1 MKIMG
6 VRENVM
12 RKIGN
17 IFKILF
23 WAAPFSTAVT
33 VLYYI
38 CQAIIPALST
48 ILFTGI
54 LQGVIELQE
63 GNRELLIK
71 NVAIYLG
78 MRGGMYFL
86 NYGYSV
92 LVNTGIF
99 EKGSMCF
106 RQFLQEKTARMPL
119 YNMENSKILDQKKR
133 AERTVEEDVPAMV
146 FYQFLEAASAAF
158 GVVAVLGIMLDYHW
172 VLALAAILAVL
183 PFPIVKV
190 IRGKS
195 HVRVKNSQSKMVR
208 KMEYYWKILT
218 GKDSAKELRV
228 LGCQEYLSRLW
239 KKESFLVR
247 EQLWMEKKKDAVWC
261 FLCDIIQFA
270 GYIGALLLAVG
281 LAVWGQMEACVFGA
295 LISAL
300 LNLQNCIKVFLE
312 AVGELPELLS
322 LYNNYDTYLKLGEEF
337 KEKEDKRCV
346 DRQPQISFSQKKI
359 CLEHVFFSYPEMQKN
374 VLEDICLDI
383 LPGEHI
389 AIVGENGSG
398 KSTLAKLIL
407 GLYPV
412 LKGTIRWGEIDLN
425 QRMVENLYRHISVVS
440 QNFVKYYLTLR
451 ENIGIS
457 CVEKL
462 ESDPEIIRVL
472 EQVGFTEKIS
482 LNQQLGTEYGGV
494 DFSLGQ
500 WQKLA
505 IARGILRNAEIIVM
519 DEPTSALD
527 AITENEVLNLFMK
540 VMEEKTA
547 LLISH
552 RIGICCKMDK
562 IVVMK
567 KGRIVE
573 IGSHEELLR
582 KNGEY
587 ARLYWAQAGWYQEK

>member
-1 MKIMG
+1 MSGIPITTM
-6 VRENVM
+6 EE
-12 RKIGN
+12 RK
-17 IFKILF
+17 
-23 WAAPFSTAVT
+23 FS
-33 VLYYI
+33 
-38 CQAIIPALST
+38 C
-48 ILFTGI
+48 
-54 LQGVIELQE
+54 
-63 GNRELLIK
+63 
-71 NVAIYLG
+71 
-78 MRGGMYFL
+78 
-86 NYGYSV
+86 
-92 LVNTGIF
+92 
-99 EKGSMCF
+99 
-106 RQFLQEKTARMPL
+106 
-119 YNMENSKILDQKKR
+119 KR
-133 AERTVEEDVPAMV
+133 T
-146 FYQFLEAASAAF
+146 
-158 GVVAVLGIMLDYHW
+158 
-172 VLALAAILAVL
+172 
-183 PFPIVKV
+183 
-190 IRGKS
+190 
-195 HVRVKNSQSKMVR
+195 
-208 KMEYYWKILT
+208 
-218 GKDSAKELRV
+218 
-228 LGCQEYLSRLW
+228 
-239 KKESFLVR
+239 
-247 EQLWMEKKKDAVWC
+247 VWC

-300 LNLQNCIKVFLE
+300 LNMQNCIKAFLE

-322 LYNNYDTYLKLGEEF
+322 LYNNYDAYLKLGEEF

-425 QRMVENLYRHISVVS
+425 QCMVENLYRHISVVS
-440 QNFVKYYLTLR
+440 QNFVKYYLTLK

-462 ESDPEIIRVL
+462 ESDSEIIRVL

-527 AITENEVLNLFMK
+527 AITENEVLNLFMR

>member
-1 MKIMG
+1 M
-6 VRENVM
+6 RENVM

-17 IFKILF
+17 IFKMLF
-23 WAAPFSTAVT
+23 WAAPFSTVVT
-33 VLYYI
+33 ILYYI
-38 CQAIIPALST
+38 CQAIIPAMSA
-48 ILFTGI
+48 ILFAGI

-63 GNRELLIK
+63 GGNGELLIK

-78 MRGGMYFL
+78 MRGVMYFL

-99 EKGSMCF
+99 ERGSMYF

-119 YNMENSKILDQKKR
+119 YNMENSRILDQKKR
-133 AERTVEEDVPAMV
+133 AEQTVEEDVPAMV

-172 VLALAAILAVL
+172 ILALAAILAVL
-183 PFPIVKV
+183 PFPIAKV

-195 HVRVKNSQSKMVR
+195 HVRVKNSQSKAVR

-239 KKESFLVR
+239 KKESFFVR
-247 EQLWMEKKKDAVWC
+247 EQLWMEKKKDAVCC
-261 FLCDIIQFA
+261 FLCDIIQFV
-270 GYIGALLLAVG
+270 GYIGALVLAVG
-281 LAVWGQMEACVFGA
+281 LAAGGQMEACVFGA

-300 LNLQNCIKVFLE
+300 LNMQNCIKAFLE
-312 AVGELPELLS
+312 AVGELLELLS
-322 LYNNYDTYLKLGEEF
+322 LYNNYNTYLKLGEEF
-337 KEKEDKRCV
+337 KKKENKRCV
-346 DRQPQISFSQKKI
+346 DRQLQISFINKGI
-359 CLEHVFFSYPEMQKN
+359 CLEHVSFFYPEMQKN

-412 LKGTIRWGEIDLN
+412 LEGTVRWGGIALE
-425 QRMVENLYRHISVVS
+425 QWMVENLYRHMSVVS

-462 ESDPEIIRVL
+462 ESDQEIIRVL
-472 EQVGFTEKIS
+472 EQVGFTEKI
-482 LNQQLGTEYGGV
+482 LLDQQLGTEYGGR

-505 IARGILRNAEIIVM
+505 IARGMLRDAEIIVM

-573 IGSHEELLR
+573 IGSHEELLK

-587 ARLYWAQAGWYQEK
+587 ARLYWAQAEWYQEK

>member
-1 MKIMG
+1 M
-6 VRENVM
+6 
-12 RKIGN
+12 
-17 IFKILF
+17 
-23 WAAPFSTAVT
+23 
-33 VLYYI
+33 
-38 CQAIIPALST
+38 
-48 ILFTGI
+48 
-54 LQGVIELQE
+54 
-63 GNRELLIK
+63 
-71 NVAIYLG
+71 
-78 MRGGMYFL
+78 
-86 NYGYSV
+86 
-92 LVNTGIF
+92 
-99 EKGSMCF
+99 
-106 RQFLQEKTARMPL
+106 
-119 YNMENSKILDQKKR
+119 
-133 AERTVEEDVPAMV
+133 
-146 FYQFLEAASAAF
+146 
-158 GVVAVLGIMLDYHW
+158 
-172 VLALAAILAVL
+172 
-183 PFPIVKV
+183 
-190 IRGKS
+190 
-195 HVRVKNSQSKMVR
+195 
-208 KMEYYWKILT
+208 
-218 GKDSAKELRV
+218 
-228 LGCQEYLSRLW
+228 
-239 KKESFLVR
+239 
-247 EQLWMEKKKDAVWC
+247 
-261 FLCDIIQFA
+261 
-270 GYIGALLLAVG
+270 
-281 LAVWGQMEACVFGA
+281 
-295 LISAL
+295 
-300 LNLQNCIKVFLE
+300 
-312 AVGELPELLS
+312 
-322 LYNNYDTYLKLGEEF
+322 
-337 KEKEDKRCV
+337 
-346 DRQPQISFSQKKI
+346 
-359 CLEHVFFSYPEMQKN
+359 
-374 VLEDICLDI
+374 
-383 LPGEHI
+383 
-389 AIVGENGSG
+389 
-398 KSTLAKLIL
+398 
-407 GLYPV
+407 
-412 LKGTIRWGEIDLN
+412 KGTIRWGEIDLN

>member
-1 MKIMG
+1 
-6 VRENVM
+6 
-12 RKIGN
+12 
-17 IFKILF
+17 
-23 WAAPFSTAVT
+23 
-33 VLYYI
+33 
-38 CQAIIPALST
+38 
-48 ILFTGI
+48 
-54 LQGVIELQE
+54 
-63 GNRELLIK
+63 
-71 NVAIYLG
+71 
-78 MRGGMYFL
+78 MYFL

-106 RQFLQEKTARMPL
+106 RQFLQEKTARMSL

-300 LNLQNCIKVFLE
+300 LNMQNCIKAFLE

-374 VLEDICLDI
+374 VLE
-383 LPGEHI
+383 
-389 AIVGENGSG
+389 
-398 KSTLAKLIL
+398 
-407 GLYPV
+407 
-412 LKGTIRWGEIDLN
+412 
-425 QRMVENLYRHISVVS
+425 
-440 QNFVKYYLTLR
+440 
-451 ENIGIS
+451 
-457 CVEKL
+457 
-462 ESDPEIIRVL
+462 
-472 EQVGFTEKIS
+472 
-482 LNQQLGTEYGGV
+482 
-494 DFSLGQ
+494 
-500 WQKLA
+500 
-505 IARGILRNAEIIVM
+505 
-519 DEPTSALD
+519 
-527 AITENEVLNLFMK
+527 
-540 VMEEKTA
+540 
-547 LLISH
+547 
-552 RIGICCKMDK
+552 
-562 IVVMK
+562 
-567 KGRIVE
+567 
-573 IGSHEELLR
+573 
-582 KNGEY
+582 
-587 ARLYWAQAGWYQEK
+587 

>member
-1 MKIMG
+1 
-6 VRENVM
+6 M

-17 IFKILF
+17 IFKMLF
-23 WAAPFSTAVT
+23 RAAPFSTVVT
-33 VLYYI
+33 ILYYI
-38 CQAIIPALST
+38 CQAIIPAMSAV
-48 ILFTGI
+48 LFAGI

-63 GNRELLIK
+63 GGNRELLIK

-78 MRGGMYFL
+78 MRGVMYFL

-99 EKGSMCF
+99 ERGSMYF

-119 YNMENSKILDQKKR
+119 YNMENSRILDQKKR
-133 AERTVEEDVPAMV
+133 AEQTVEEDVPAMV

-172 VLALAAILAVL
+172 ILALAAILAVL

-195 HVRVKNSQSKMVR
+195 HVRVKNSQSKAVR
-208 KMEYYWKILT
+208 KTEYYWKILT
-218 GKDSAKELRV
+218 EKDSAKELRV

-239 KKESFLVR
+239 KKESFFVR
-247 EQLWMEKKKDAVWC
+247 EQLWKEKKKDAVCC

-270 GYIGALLLAVG
+270 GYIGALALAVG
-281 LAVWGQMEACVFGA
+281 LAAGGQMEACVFGA

-300 LNLQNCIKVFLE
+300 LNMQNCIKAFLE

-322 LYNNYDTYLKLGEEF
+322 LYNNYSSYLKLGEEL
-337 KEKEDKRCV
+337 KKKEDKRCV
-346 DRQPQISFSQKKI
+346 DRQLQTSFINKGI
-359 CLEHVFFSYPEMQKN
+359 CLEHVSFFYPEMQKN

-412 LKGTIRWGEIDLN
+412 LEGTVRWGGIALE
-425 QRMVENLYRHISVVS
+425 QWRVENLYRYMSVVS

-462 ESDPEIIRVL
+462 ESDQELIRVL
-472 EQVGFTEKIS
+472 EQVGFTEKI
-482 LNQQLGTEYGGV
+482 LLDQQLGTEYGG
-494 DFSLGQ
+494 
-500 WQKLA
+500 
-505 IARGILRNAEIIVM
+505 GIFRWDN
-519 DEPTSALD
+519 
-527 AITENEVLNLFMK
+527 
-540 VMEEKTA
+540 
-547 LLISH
+547 
-552 RIGICCKMDK
+552 G
-562 IVVMK
+562 K
-567 KGRIVE
+567 KWRL
-573 IGSHEELLR
+573 HEEC
-582 KNGEY
+582 
-587 ARLYWAQAGWYQEK
+587 

>member
-1 MKIMG
+1 M
-6 VRENVM
+6 
-12 RKIGN
+12 
-17 IFKILF
+17 
-23 WAAPFSTAVT
+23 
-33 VLYYI
+33 
-38 CQAIIPALST
+38 
-48 ILFTGI
+48 
-54 LQGVIELQE
+54 QE
-63 GNRELLIK
+63 
-71 NVAIYLG
+71 
-78 MRGGMYFL
+78 
-86 NYGYSV
+86 
-92 LVNTGIF
+92 
-99 EKGSMCF
+99 
-106 RQFLQEKTARMPL
+106 
-119 YNMENSKILDQKKR
+119 
-133 AERTVEEDVPAMV
+133 
-146 FYQFLEAASAAF
+146 
-158 GVVAVLGIMLDYHW
+158 
-172 VLALAAILAVL
+172 
-183 PFPIVKV
+183 
-190 IRGKS
+190 
-195 HVRVKNSQSKMVR
+195 
-208 KMEYYWKILT
+208 
-218 GKDSAKELRV
+218 
-228 LGCQEYLSRLW
+228 
-239 KKESFLVR
+239 
-247 EQLWMEKKKDAVWC
+247 
-261 FLCDIIQFA
+261 
-270 GYIGALLLAVG
+270 
-281 LAVWGQMEACVFGA
+281 
-295 LISAL
+295 
-300 LNLQNCIKVFLE
+300 
-312 AVGELPELLS
+312 
-322 LYNNYDTYLKLGEEF
+322 
-337 KEKEDKRCV
+337 
-346 DRQPQISFSQKKI
+346 
-359 CLEHVFFSYPEMQKN
+359 N

-425 QRMVENLYRHISVVS
+425 QCMVENLHRYISVVS

-451 ENIGIS
+451 DNIGIS

-462 ESDPEIIRVL
+462 ESDQEIIRAL